1 MIETQEETIR
11 FSPGTLVRV
20 RNREWV
26 VQTNDDSDLLKLRP
40 LGGTDDDIQIIMP
53 ALETTKVE
61 SATFPPPDSTAPGSY
76 SSAIL
81 LRDALRLKL
90 RSGAGPFR
98 SFGHIAVEPR
108 AYQLVPL
115 LMALKMETIRLL
127 IADDVGIG
135 KTIEAGLIVRELLDR
150 GEIRRFA
157 VLCPPH
163 LVEQW
168 QSELLERFHIR
179 AAALTA
185 SSVARLEREIPRG
198 ESIFIHFPAVVVS
211 LDYIKSE
218 SHRDHFLSGAPE
230 CIVVDEAHTCTMAGA
245 GRQLRFALLKK
256 LSADTER
263 HLIMLTA
270 TPHSGDDAAFS
281 NLLSLLK
288 PEFAN
293 LVSNGI
299 SNAGDG
305 SADSLRSN
313 LALHFVQRRRIDIG
327 EWQDNSVFPTR
338 EVKDAA
344 YKLTGEWGAF
354 FDEVREYC
362 AGLAERAEKE
372 KGDKARMMWYATLA
386 LLRCISSSP
395 AAAASALGT
404 RLSGRLEAGDLIAGD
419 ITIDDQTADERVE
432 DGDGEELASS
442 DQEPAARI
450 VDPERKDEM
459 DLLEGFLARAES
471 LRGPARDPKL
481 AKLIKEVENLLKDKF
496 RPVIFCRYIASAAY
510 VAEELKKLF
519 PKATID
525 CVTGLLTSDE
535 RMEKVALLS
544 EEEQPI
550 LVATD
555 CLSEGVNLQEGF
567 NAVIH
572 YDLAWNPTRH
582 EQREGRVDRFGQEA
596 KKVRCVMLYG
606 EDNPVDGFI
615 FNVIL
620 KKAEVI
626 KSSLG
631 VLVPMPDDDRR
642 MKFAVVKAALM
653 KKGRSD
659 YRQGA
664 FDFGEDADLKAIVDG
679 VNERWTDAKEKAK
692 ANRTV
697 FAQRRL
703 KPEDVLPE
711 WHRQMLALGDARDV
725 ERFTVEALTR
735 LSAKPDKAGD
745 HCYLVSTATLRPE
758 LRERLASEGIE
769 KTIPVSFA
777 YPPAAGFRHV
787 HRSHNLVSILAD
799 HLLETALSNQSAVAA
814 RSGAF
819 ETASVDTVTTVYLLR
834 VRHRIASETRTSKT
848 ELMAEESVALAVAGR
863 SNPVFLQN
871 EAVESLLDRHPEK
884 NLELAAITR
893 EVQKSIDWYAANL
906 ALFSAEAH
914 RRAAVLQADHT
925 RVRSASNIKTGKT
938 TVAPC
943 LPPDLIGV
951 YVLLPAGDI

>member
-1 MIETQEETIR
+1 MTNTAEQATS
-11 FSPGTLVRV
+11 FSPGSLVRV

-26 VQTNDDSDLLKLRP
+26 VQTNDDPDYLKLRP
-40 LGGTDDDIQIIMP
+40 LGGSDDDIQIILP
-53 ALETTKVE
+53 SLESTKVE
-61 SATFPPPDSTAPGSY
+61 SATFPPPDSSTPGSY

-115 LMALKMETIRLL
+115 LMALKMPVVRLL

-150 GEIRRFA
+150 GEISRFA

-168 QSELLERFHIR
+168 QSELQERFHIR
-179 AAALTA
+179 AAAVTA
-185 SSVARLEREIPRG
+185 SSVARLEREIPQG
-198 ESIFIHFPAVVVS
+198 ESLFAHFPAVVVS

-230 CIVVDEAHTCTMAGA
+230 CIVVDEAHTCTMTGS

-256 LSADTER
+256 LTADTDR

-270 TPHSGDDAAFS
+270 TPHSGDDDAFG
-281 NLLSLLK
+281 NLLSLLN
-288 PEFAN
+288 PAFAG
-293 LVSNGI
+293 LS
-299 SNAGDG
+299 SAGG
-305 SADSLRSN
+305 SQSGAAGSDSLRAD

-327 EWQDNSVFPTR
+327 EWQDNSIFPTR
-338 EVKDAA
+338 KVKDASYA
-344 YKLTGEWGAF
+344 LTGEWGSF

-362 AGLAERAEKE
+362 YGIAQRAENE
-372 KGDKARMMWYATLA
+372 KGEKARMMWYATLA

-404 RLSGRLEAGDLIAGD
+404 RLSGRQDSASDFAEDEFS
-419 ITIDDQTADERVE
+419 ADERID
-432 DGDGEELASS
+432 DGVGEELASN
-442 DQEPAARI
+442 DLEPAARI
-450 VDPERKDEM
+450 DDPDRKEELA
-459 DLLEGFLARAES
+459 LLEGFLARSNS

-481 AKLIKEVENLLKDKF
+481 AKLIKEVENLLKEKF
-496 RPVIFCRYIASAAY
+496 RPVIFCRYIATAEY
-510 VAEELKKLF
+510 VAEELKKMF
-519 PKATID
+519 PKAVID

-535 RMEKVALLS
+535 RAEKVALLS

-567 NAVIH
+567 NAVVH

-582 EQREGRVDRFGQEA
+582 EQREGRVDRFGQES
-596 KKVRCVMLYG
+596 KEVRCIMLYG
-606 EDNPVDGFI
+606 ADNPVDGFI

-620 KKAEVI
+620 KKADTI
-626 KSSLG
+626 KSKLG
-631 VLVPMPDDDRR
+631 VLVPMPDNDRR
-642 MKFAVVKAALM
+642 MRFAVVKAALM
-653 KKGRSD
+653 KKGRSNFT
-659 YRQGA
+659 QTT
-664 FDFGEDADLKAIVDG
+664 FDFGEDDEIKDIVDS
-679 VNERWTDAKEKAK
+679 VNERWTDAMEKAK

-703 KPEDVLPE
+703 KPEDVIPE
-711 WHRQMLALGDARDV
+711 WNRQMAALGDSRDV
-725 ERFTVEALTR
+725 ERFVVEALTR

-745 HCYLVSTATLRPE
+745 HRYIIATAPLQSE
-758 LRERLASEGIE
+758 LRERLSSEGIE
-769 KTIPVSFA
+769 KNIPVSFE

-787 HRSHNLVSILAD
+787 HRSHSLVSILAD
-799 HLLETALSNQSAVAA
+799 YLLETALSRESSVAS

-819 ETASVDTVTTVYLLR
+819 ETASVDVVTTIYLLR
-834 VRHRIASETRTSKT
+834 IRHRISNESRTQKA
-848 ELMAEESVALAVAGR
+848 ELMAEESVAIAVAGR
-863 SNPVFLQN
+863 TNPVCIPGD
-871 EAVESLLDRHPEK
+871 EVEKLLDRHPEA
-884 NLELAAITR
+884 NLDLSAITR
-893 EVQKSIDWYAANL
+893 EVQNSIKWYADNL
-906 ALFSAEAH
+906 ALFTGEAS
-914 RRAAVLQADHT
+914 RRAETLQADHT
-925 RVRSASNIKTGKT
+925 RVRSASNIKIGKT
-938 TVAPC
+938 VVEPC

-951 YVLLPAGDI
+951 YVLLPSGDI